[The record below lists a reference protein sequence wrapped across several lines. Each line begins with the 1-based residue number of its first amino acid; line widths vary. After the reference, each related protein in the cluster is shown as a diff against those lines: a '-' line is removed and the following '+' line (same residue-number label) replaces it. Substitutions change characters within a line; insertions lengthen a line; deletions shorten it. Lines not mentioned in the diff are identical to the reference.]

1 MSVIIVV
8 VLHQF
13 LVLHVSILLLD
24 GIELVSQS
32 NVVFISLLDFK
43 DLGLELRNEEVF
55 LVTCQM
61 N

>member
-13 LVLHVSILLLD
+13 LVLHVSILLLYS
-24 GIELVSQS
+24 IELVSES

-43 DLGLELRNEEVF
+43 DLCFELRNEEVF